1 MMNVADI
8 INAIPNMDRKAHQR
22 VRENTRVWA
31 GVYFF
36 VALAAALVMALL
48 TPPLQVPDE
57 HQHFYRAFQ
66 LSEGDW
72 RGAKVGGALGAEL
85 PDSLGRLA
93 DDFLGSRRLHIFT
106 GRQVREFPWRNT
118 VSELA
123 KPLEPSKRVFLDFS
137 GAATYSP
144 VPYAPQIVGIS
155 VARWLGGG
163 ALWALYGARLAN
175 ALASVVLA
183 AIAIRLF
190 PYRKAMLATFAAMP
204 MVLWL
209 FGSASPDALLISG
222 SMLLVSVVTRA
233 AAAGRWSI
241 SELALAAALSSAICS
256 FKPVYAPLLLL
267 GYPTLVKARGFKY
280 ATLVHGGLLAASAAA
295 TFVWFSA
302 LAPHIVYVR
311 EGVDASA
318 QLSGILARPLSYA
331 RVLVNTISGY
341 YVAVLTLEFIGI
353 FGWLNVLMP
362 LGFYLVAVLLLVS
375 TCIVLRTDERSSSQ

>member
-1 MMNVADI
+1 MTDVSGV
-8 INAIPNMDRKAHQR
+8 INAIPHMDRKARQR
-22 VRENTRVWA
+22 VRGDTRVWA
-31 GVYFF
+31 GIYFF
-36 VALAAALVMALL
+36 VALAAALAMALL

-93 DDFLGSRRLHIFT
+93 DDFLGSRRLHMLR
-106 GRQVREFPWRNT
+106 RQVREFPWRDT
-118 VSELA
+118 VSELW

-137 GAATYSP
+137 GAGVYSP
-144 VPYAPQIVGIS
+144 VPYAPQIVGIA

-163 ALWALYGARLAN
+163 ALSALYGARLAN
-175 ALASVVLA
+175 ALASVALA
-183 AIAIRLF
+183 AIAIGLF
-190 PYRKAMLATFAAMP
+190 PYRKAMLATFAMMP

-209 FGSASPDALLISG
+209 FGSASPDALLIAG
-222 SMLLVSVVTRA
+222 SMLLVSVVTGA
-233 AAAGRWSI
+233 AAAGRWS
-241 SELALAAALSSAICS
+241 LADLVLATALGAAICS

-267 GYPTLVKARGFKY
+267 GYPTLVKVRGFKY

-295 TFVWFSA
+295 TIVWFSA

-311 EGVDASA
+311 EGADASA
-318 QLSGILARPLSYA
+318 QISAILAHPLSYA

-341 YVAVLTLEFIGI
+341 YPLMLTFQFIGI
-353 FGWLNVLMP
+353 FGWLNVPMP
-362 LGFYLVAVLLLVS
+362 VEIYLLAVLLLVS